1 MRINPEQTQIIC
13 KQIHKYLGDSAA
25 IWLFGSRVIDNTR
38 GGDVTFMSKRKVFMR
53 LTENQRQSI
62 KSAVTRVIG
71 EGTRIWLFGSRADDS
86 KRGGDIDLLIETETV
101 VPSRVGALVVRLGNR
116 KIDVLLK
123 DAPTADTPITL
134 AARKTGV
141 LL

>member
-1 MRINPEQTQIIC
+1 
-13 KQIHKYLGDSAA
+13 
-25 IWLFGSRVIDNTR
+25 
-38 GGDVTFMSKRKVFMR
+38 MR
-53 LTENQRQSI
+53 LTENQRQTI

-71 EGTRIWLFGSRADDS
+71 EGSRIWLFGSRVDDS

-101 VPSRVGALVVRLGNR
+101 VPSRVGALCQFEGALVVQLGNR

-123 DAPTADTPITL
+123 DARTPDTPITL
-134 AARKTGV
+134 AARQTGV